1 MIRIKHLIGWESSL
15 LVTSALAGAAIGA
28 LIFSVLANKGRKTFN
43 GIDMLLMTVGGL
55 MQAFVPNI
63 GWLIVARIILGI
75 GAGADYI
82 LSPLIMVEHSN
93 AKDRGKTVATGFG
106 LMWGLGAI
114 LASLIYMAG
123 VPHPLVWR
131 IALGTGALPSLS
143 VKYLRRRVPVT
154 ARYLVRIAGD
164 NAAAESVIASV
175 DQSTHNHTAWEES
188 MLRDQKGFGYYFATH
203 AREFII
209 ASVLWFLFDIVGYAG
224 NLFGPSLLAKG
235 IGLTTGTFGL
245 VMFAVFSLPGKAL
258 AIGPID
264 RWGRKPLQV
273 WGSVGWLL
281 SSYSLRCTVALSPFH
296 CSV

>member
-1 MIRIKHLIGWESSL
+1 
-15 LVTSALAGAAIGA
+15 
-28 LIFSVLANKGRKTFN
+28 
-43 GIDMLLMTVGGL
+43 
-55 MQAFVPNI
+55 
-63 GWLIVARIILGI
+63 
-75 GAGADYI
+75 
-82 LSPLIMVEHSN
+82 
-93 AKDRGKTVATGFG
+93 
-106 LMWGLGAI
+106 
-114 LASLIYMAG
+114 MAG